1 MGYFI
6 NRLSKQPLSEGKDDQ
21 THRTNLLSQCLQ
33 HSATFLNTNPDIIDS
48 FIETIVI
55 SSYPSDTPFRHD
67 RHLNLIS
74 TLSQSSSP
82 LFTKISNPLLDPN
95 FPLDS
100 LLSPR
105 SFTDPA
111 SSFFRLSSTNPAFFH
126 HLIETHAGHLL
137 DLALSTALQTVRV
150 VSDDPLEPYCLDF
163 GRATQNWIV
172 LLKTMMEVKLDLRPN
187 SKDFNSIPS
196 SILTL
201 LVLSAASTNDD
212 LSTAAVSVFSNQFG
226 LSTPHTEALLF
237 TTPTTFPLSDTFT
250 LRHSQGLSVS
260 NHEILPCQSIC
271 AEAGCCVM
279 LKSRSDVTI
288 TEQNSDFTRTLEIHF
303 AGCLVNVLHS
313 TTTAAQSFPFFS
325 PELSRSSQ
333 QPNVWNDS
341 SRQSALTALTTLA
354 EIELCLAYRIH
365 QLENDTNFAQLER
378 RDTICVHL
386 FPFLG
391 AESQKKF
398 LSSFN
403 KYYRSQKDK
412 AHNSLDRLVEYLVLM
427 TTVHSYNTPIAL
439 LTEMRTL
446 AELLS
451 FINPMTHSFETSPT
465 HVSPFELS
473 IVKRLVTAEGEERWK
488 LVTQAAVVSK
498 EGLDFSV
505 ELMRA
510 ENDAQALLVLSL
522 HTIRSTP
529 NLEFRLNSSPEA
541 FHRVVE
547 YAGHLDNLQLVA
559 VALSH
564 IGDTLEAHVLP
575 CVVEMLFQIEINKM
589 LPGIILNALGAI
601 ATRCQEGMKKGSD
614 WGKDEMTSQIVV
626 SCLRLFRFL
635 MDFDSFDPTP
645 FVDSLVQLTA
655 TVDLTLL
662 RSILLVLQQIE
673 ERTRTT
679 TTPFSMFTA
688 TAPFRGIHE
697 SSVTQQPLPFIIS
710 SVLLSAFLQS
720 PQTDSSISLYQF
732 LPEMNE
738 NLLSEITLETAKT
751 VCLLLEEDRTNST
764 HTETPDCPFVTSLD
778 LKGIHKTHQQIFIIF
793 HQIVIPSNT
802 EAVSASTF
810 LSLAPFFTRCLRIVV
825 PLSTGRTECCSEQ
838 DKPSSLLNVFLS
850 LVLSV
855 IHTAPQ
861 STLSTPPLS
870 SLLSIALTRAD
881 TIPSSLS
888 HHKIFSKM
896 ITRSKNRSNPQVRQV
911 VLALCEEGME
921 DRSDF
926 SLDAFS
932 LAYLNNLKGANAP
945 NHVDRP
951 IRIGPLLPD
960 LLVPFNVNLLGEERF
975 LAPFTNH

>member
-100 LLSPR
+100 LLSPSLVHR
-105 SFTDPA
+105 PCQLL
-111 SSFFRLSSTNPAFFH
+111 LS
-126 HLIETHAGHLL
+126 LIQHKPCFLPPPNRDARWTPFGPRPF
-137 DLALSTALQTVRV
+137 DCLADS
-150 VSDDPLEPYCLDF
+150 
-163 GRATQNWIV
+163 
-172 LLKTMMEVKLDLRPN
+172 
-187 SKDFNSIPS
+187 
-196 SILTL
+196 
-201 LVLSAASTNDD
+201 ASTNDD

-333 QPNVWNDS
+333 QPNEQN
-341 SRQSALTALTTLA
+341 
-354 EIELCLAYRIH
+354 
-365 QLENDTNFAQLER
+365 R
-378 RDTICVHL
+378 RKIPVIIQQILQVT
-386 FPFLG
+386 
-391 AESQKKF
+391 E
-398 LSSFN
+398 
-403 KYYRSQKDK
+403 DK

-498 EGLDFSV
+498 E
-505 ELMRA
+505 A

-626 SCLRLFRFL
+626 SSNRRAN
-635 MDFDSFDPTP
+635 TNHHN
-645 FVDSLVQLTA
+645 
-655 TVDLTLL
+655 TLL
-662 RSILLVLQQIE
+662 DVHSHC
-673 ERTRTT
+673 
-679 TTPFSMFTA
+679 
-688 TAPFRGIHE
+688 PFRGIHE

-951 IRIGPLLPD
+951 IRIGPFVARPPRPVQRQPPRRRAIPRPVHQPLNHPRPLRIPPFRGIRHRPVGGVGAEAVDGPPVVLFDYHPLPRIGQD
-960 LLVPFNVNLLGEERF
+960 DDQQPLFGHHHPGFDEIDHDDIIVVG
-975 LAPFTNH
+975 